1 MEQTSLAFSGFIK
14 SLAITM
20 QYQYELSWSKNHGL
34 FQPFLVMPKLRRA
47 SITFRVKAAAAVPLA
62 SDTSLMMLNNNK
74 VKYTGITKLLT
85 F

>member
-1 MEQTSLAFSGFIK
+1 
-14 SLAITM
+14 
-20 QYQYELSWSKNHGL
+20 
-34 FQPFLVMPKLRRA
+34 MPKLRRA

-74 VKYTGITKLLT
+74 VKYTGIMKLLT